1 MKISREILCA
11 RSREESTANVFW
23 TTNGI
28 SPQQLKQ
35 FWKWLW
41 GIKWVRKLFVL
52 NGCQFIELYHY
63 SQRRKGVNADRTCQ
77 FCMHR
82 METIKHYLESC
93 DFAMETWKRILKL
106 LLQVYTWDWGV
117 SSITIWYIWKIM
129 CSKILQNVYTNP
141 FLDNYW
147 NLDRDCA

>member
-41 GIKWVRKLFVL
+41 GKIRRRIVCFRWLL
-52 NGCQFIELYHY
+52 IHNSYEW
-63 SQRRKGVNADRTCQ
+63 RKGVNADRTCQ